1 MTESKRIDNPRIKIA
16 QYVEAKPAQDEKMR

>member
-16 QYVEAKPAQDEKMR
+16 QCVEAKPAQDEKMR